1 MQQLEEASEG
11 WEPKV
16 GGKDGGVWKNNA
28 AKTFIVKEV
37 YASLIKIGWEM
48 FVPSL
53 TKYGIYVFHQSLKAC
68 CGGWDITGFKLKIT

>member
-16 GGKDGGVWKNNA
+16 GGKDGWVWKNNA

-37 YASLIKIGWEM
+37 YASLIKIG
-48 FVPSL
+48 
-53 TKYGIYVFHQSLKAC
+53 C
-68 CGGWDITGFKLKIT
+68 DIL